1 MTDILSYTLTGIL
14 LGLSAGFS
22 PGPLSTLVISETL
35 RHRRIE
41 GIKVALVPLLTDLP
55 IILISIFLLSKI
67 GNSDFILGI
76 ISVLGAVF
84 VAYLGIKNL
93 GIKGVELQVTQE
105 NVRSIQKGIVVNVL
119 SPHPYIFWVMVGAPT
134 VLKAHEANN
143 MASFSFVIAFYI
155 LLVGAKLLMAL
166 LVDKSRGFLSGSKYI
181 WTMRILGLSLI
192 VFAAILFKE
201 AASLWE
207 II

>member
-1 MTDILSYTLTGIL
+1 MTDILSYTFTGIL
-14 LGLSAGFS
+14 FGLSAGFS

-67 GNSDFILGI
+67 GNSEFVLGI
-76 ISVLGAVF
+76 ISVLGAGF
-84 VAYLGIKNL
+84 VAYLGVKNL
-93 GIKGVELQVTQE
+93 GMKGVELHVSKE

-143 MASFSFVIAFYI
+143 IASFSFVIAFYI
-155 LLVGAKLLMAL
+155 LLVGAKLLLAL
-166 LVDKSRGFLSGSKYI
+166 LVDKSRGFLSGNKYI

-192 VFAAILFKE
+192 VFAAILVKE
-201 AASLWE
+201 AASLWD